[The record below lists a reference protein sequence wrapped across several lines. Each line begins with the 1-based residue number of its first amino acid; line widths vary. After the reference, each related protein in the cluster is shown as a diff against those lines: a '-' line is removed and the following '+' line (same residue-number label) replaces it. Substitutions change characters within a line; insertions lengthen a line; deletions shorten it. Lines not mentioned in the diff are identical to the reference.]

1 MTDLVEARRNI
12 LSALNKWK
20 TNCSNYEFADWI
32 ISKRHHIQLAFDCSE
47 ILESQLSR
55 LYIEYYDEPKEISKE
70 IN

>member
-1 MTDLVEARRNI
+1 MTDLLEARKNI
-12 LSALNKWK
+12 LSALNNWK
-20 TNCSNYEFADWI
+20 TNQSNYDFADWI

-55 LYIEYYDEPKEISKE
+55 LYIEYYDAPKESSKE